1 MKSRK
6 FFDIKTRF
14 VVFGT
19 GEEEYEGR
27 TLQVR
32 IGELIVEFSLLK
44 EKKQAKLV
52 NEEDVE
58 NG

>member
-44 EKKQAKLV
+44 EKKAS
-52 NEEDVE
+52 
-58 NG
+58 